1 MRSPRRTLFAAL
13 ALSLALG
20 VMACGGDSGAA
31 RSPVPDPSGPPEKTE
46 LKVATLPIIDN
57 AALYVALKNGLFEKE
72 GIKVTPVPIQAG
84 PQGVPMLLNGEADV
98 IFANYVSM
106 FQANDTG
113 VLQVKILAEGSRAAP
128 QSLSIMALPGSP
140 IKTPKDLEGKTI
152 NVQVLKNF
160 QELALT
166 QVLKRHGVDPTKITY
181 VPVTFQDLV
190 PAWQKGQ
197 IDAAYVG
204 EPMVTSLTTKL
215 GARKI
220 LDPASGPAAE
230 FPISGYVTTRDW
242 SARNPAASA
251 AFRRAIHAAGK
262 LTADR
267 TSVTSVLPEFTQVDR
282 ATAERVTLPFFPD
295 EDEPVR
301 LQRVADWMSQAG
313 WLSKP
318 LDVTSL
324 MR

>member
-1 MRSPRRTLFAAL
+1 MRFPRRTLFAAL

-20 VMACGGDSGAA
+20 VTACGGDPGAA
-31 RSPVPDPSGPPEKTE
+31 RPPTPDPTQKTE
-46 LKVATLPIIDN
+46 LKVAALPIIDN
-57 AALYVALKNGLFEKE
+57 AALYVAMKNGLFEKE
-72 GIKVTPVPIQAG
+72 GLKVTPIQIQAG
-84 PQGVPMLLNGEADV
+84 PQGVPMLLNGEADI

-113 VLQVKILAEGSRAAP
+113 ALKVKILAEGSRAAP
-128 QSLSIMALPGSP
+128 QSLSIMALPDSP
-140 IKTPKDLEGKTI
+140 IRTPKDLEGKTI
-152 NVQVLKNF
+152 NVQVLRNF

-166 QVLKRHGVDPTKITY
+166 QVLKQHGVDPTKITY

-204 EPMVTSLTTKL
+204 EPMVTSLTDKL

-230 FPISGYVTTRDW
+230 FPISGYVTTQDW
-242 SARNPAASA
+242 FAQNPAASA
-251 AFRRAIHAAGK
+251 GFQRAIHAAGK
-262 LTADR
+262 LMADR
-267 TSVTSVLPEFTQVDR
+267 RAVTQVLPEFTQVDR
-282 ATAERVTLPFFPD
+282 ATAERVTLPFFPIA
-295 EDEPVR
+295 DEPVR

-313 WLSKP
+313 WLAKP
-318 LDVTSL
+318 LDVKSI
-324 MR
+324 MQ